1 MKKEKNYLDYI
12 PVINEEY
19 EWFLDEEDIVEIHV
33 VNKGVFNRVC
43 QILFKKPRISKI
55 RLDQYGSTVWMAI
68 DNSSDIGEIAQA
80 VRDKFEDNDDM
91 FYERL
96 VKFFAILKENKF
108 VTYKDPS

>member
-1 MKKEKNYLDYI
+1 MKKEKSYLDYI
-12 PVINEEY
+12 PIINEEN

-33 VNKGVFNRVC
+33 VNKGLFNRMC
-43 QILFKKPRISKI
+43 QVLLKKPRISKI
-55 RLDQYGSTVWMAI
+55 KLDQYGSRVWMAI
-68 DNSSDIGEIAQA
+68 DNSSDIGEIAEV
-80 VRDKFEDNDDM
+80 VRDEFKDNDNM